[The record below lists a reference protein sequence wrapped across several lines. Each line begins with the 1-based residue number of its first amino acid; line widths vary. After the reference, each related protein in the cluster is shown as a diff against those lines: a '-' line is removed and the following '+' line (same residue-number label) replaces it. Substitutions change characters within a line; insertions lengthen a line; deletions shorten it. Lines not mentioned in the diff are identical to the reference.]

1 MFKVNIEKA
10 KELHREKIRYARE
23 EAFKSLDVE
32 FMKAL
37 ESGDSA
43 KVAEVTQL
51 KQQLRDL
58 PLCEE
63 IENATCLD
71 DLRSHWPN
79 ILQCECPYHRSMWED

>member
-10 KELHREKIRYARE
+10 KELHRKKIRYARE

-37 ESGDSA
+37 EISDTE
-43 KVAEVTQL
+43 KVAEISAT
-51 KQQLRDL
+51 KQQLRNL
-58 PLCEE
+58 PACEE

-71 DLRSHWPN
+71 DLRNHWPD
-79 ILQCECPYHRSMWED
+79 ILECECPYSKD